1 MRTAPVAAAIIA
13 VAAGVAAADD
23 ASPPPPPPRDAG
35 PEGDPPADALTD
47 AELAALA
54 DEEAEIIFVTGTR
67 SERPASTATA
77 PSEVVTREDL
87 ARTGARTV
95 ADALATRPGVW
106 VERSLG
112 RTSVSLQNLGP
123 EYTLILVDGQRQVG
137 RVDGALDLDRLT
149 TGGIERIEIVRG
161 AGSALYGS
169 EALGGIVNV
178 ITQDPEGRFAELAFR
193 HDSLDATDLA
203 ARAGDGRKRW
213 RWQLGAGLGRGD
225 GYDLDRSDLTTTASA
240 FDEQRVDG
248 RVAWVADDGRRI
260 GLTAD
265 YLRRDLR
272 GIQSTATGAVFDRR
286 NLDEAASV
294 RLRARWPFGE
304 KTIVTAGASVT
315 ELRDQF
321 LADQRSSDAL
331 DDYQESID
339 RAAEAT
345 AQVERRIGGRNL
357 VTLGADAM
365 AEDLRSPRLVDGDG
379 RRMRGAVFVQDELR
393 LGARYQLLVV
403 PAGRVDV
410 DSQFGLHLTPKI
422 GARWDASETVAVRAS
437 YGWGYRAPDFK
448 QLYLRFE
455 NPGVGYVIDGDPELG
470 PETSQTIAAGA
481 DVRLGAAAITVDA
494 YRTDLSDMIGFEL
507 DPDTTMGQRFVYAN
521 IASAHAQGVD
531 VGATWERGRL
541 AARAGYSLS
550 FTEDEDLSRPLQGR
564 PRHRGSVELT
574 WRDADEGFTAVARV
588 VATGR
593 RVYFF
598 DLDGDGMDDE
608 EVAARTAVI
617 GAQLAKR
624 FGDDLQLYLG
634 VDNLLDHGEARLTPI
649 PPRSLY
655 TGLEGRL

>member
-1 MRTAPVAAAIIA
+1 MRTAPVAAALLA
-13 VAAGVAAADD
+13 VAGTAIADD
-23 ASPPPPPPRDAG
+23 APPRDA
-35 PEGDPPADALTD
+35 PEPALTD
-47 AELAALA
+47 DELAALA
-54 DEEAEIIFVTGTR
+54 DEDAEIIFVTGTR

-77 PSEVVTREDL
+77 PSEVVTRDDL

-178 ITQDPEGRFAELAFR
+178 ITADPEGRFAELAFR

-203 ARAGDGRKRW
+203 VRAGDGRKRW

-248 RVAWVADDGRRI
+248 RAAWVADDGRRI
-260 GLTAD
+260 TLTAD

-272 GIQSTATGAVFDRR
+272 GVQATATGAVFDRR
-286 NLDEAASV
+286 NLDEAANV

-304 KTIVTAGASVT
+304 RTVVTAGASAT

-321 LADQRSSDAL
+321 LADQRRSDAL

-339 RAAEAT
+339 RAAEAS

-379 RRMRGAVFVQDELR
+379 SRVRGAVFVQDELR

-422 GARWDASETVAVRAS
+422 GARWDASDRIAVRAS

-455 NPGVGYVIDGDPELG
+455 NPGVGYVIDGDPDLG

-481 DVRLGAAAITVDA
+481 DVRIGDAAAITVDA
-494 YRTDLSDMIGFEL
+494 YRTDLTDMIGFEL
-507 DPDTTMGQRFVYAN
+507 DPDATMGQRFVYAN

-531 VGATWERGRL
+531 AGVTWERGRL

-550 FTEDEDLSRPLQGR
+550 FTADEDLGRPLQGR
-564 PRHRGSVELT
+564 PRHRGSVEVA
-574 WRDADEGFTAVARV
+574 WRDAGEGFTAVARV

-608 EVAARTAVI
+608 EVAGRTAVL
-617 GAQLAKR
+617 GAQIAKR